1 MAAKRQGGSG
11 RKKALRKGGQRTDG
25 PSQAQPAKK
34 RSRPS
39 DLPPQ
44 TGQGDDASCATD
56 PAPPAEAA
64 GDRFPVVGIG
74 ASAGGLEALQEFFGN
89 MPAGTGI
96 GFVVVTHQHPGRVSL
111 LPALLARSTSMP
123 VVEATDGVRVEPNH
137 VYVALP
143 GGLLQI
149 AEGVLHR
156 RDADSATAPHLPI
169 DHFFRSLAGDLRER
183 AICVVLSGT
192 GTDGT
197 LGMRAVKAEAGMAMV
212 QEAQSAKYAGMPAS
226 AGATGLADY
235 VLPAAKMPVPLIA
248 YTKGPYL
255 NLRLPKAEARSFP
268 KEPLEQILASLRAQ
282 TGHDFT
288 CYKANTVRRRI
299 ERRMTVHQI
308 EDPAA
313 YVHYLQENPPE
324 IDRLFAELLIS
335 VTSFFR
341 DPQAFDVLAEKALPE
356 LLASR
361 AQGHEFRVWVPGC
374 ASGEEAYSIA
384 ILFHECMQKLKGR
397 FNVQVFGTDLD
408 AHAIEA
414 ARAGVYPAG
423 IAADI
428 SKERLE
434 RYFAPAGNAYHVCK
448 EIREALVFASQNVI
462 KDPPFTKLDLVV
474 CRNLLIYLDAELQ
487 RRLLP
492 IFHYALRPG
501 GLLFLGPSESIGGFG
516 ELFETIDSKWK
527 LFCRKDAAT
536 PVHPSMELP
545 TGLLKTG
552 AAELTPAAPAAHI
565 QEKQILAMVDRL
577 LLARFAPTSLV
588 VDERGTIIYIHGRT
602 GAYLEPTERQPR
614 HNILEMARR
623 GLGRPLATAMRQAA
637 AENREVVREKVR
649 VKTNGEFIHVNLSVT
664 RIEEPQAIRGL
675 LLVSLLPA
683 DAPLPRTAAKPQRD
697 LEEQPGSLAE
707 LEHELQYVK
716 ESQQTTVEE
725 LETSNEELK
734 STNEELQSTNEELQ
748 STNEELETSK
758 EEMQSLNEELGT
770 INTELQAKVEEL
782 SQATDD
788 MQNLLNNI
796 QVATIFL
803 DDQLNVKR
811 YTAEAQKLFKLI
823 PTDVGRPLSDLTS
836 NVDYDRLID
845 DCQEVLRTLASREA
859 EVCDRDG
866 SWYLMRILPYRT
878 AAKVIN
884 GVVITFV
891 DINRLKQ
898 AEKGL
903 KTAKDTLERRI
914 TERIEAIRMLDEIA
928 SMANHAQ
935 NTEQAMEYCLRR
947 IMTYNGWCFGHALL
961 PAADNADELV
971 PAHAWYTEDP
981 ERFRRFREV
990 TFGLR
995 LRRGQG
1001 LPGRVF
1007 ASGKPEWTTD
1017 LRGDLMPRRALLAEE
1032 LGIGMAIAFPVLTGE
1047 KVVAVLEFFSDHDNQ
1062 PNEYITD
1069 ALAGVGVQL
1078 GRAIERAEFAE
1089 HLLTTAEEIQRRIAQ
1104 DLHDDV
1110 GQELAGL
1117 GLTAETLAETVASSE
1132 MPAGKLV
1139 ASIVAA
1145 VDRMHDKVR
1154 GLARG
1159 MSPME
1164 LEEGM
1169 LAGALKQLA
1178 ATTSEIS
1185 HIGCNFTGAHPDPVF
1200 NNRVS
1205 VHLYRIAQAAVAN
1218 AVRHSGAHNIR
1229 ITLDGKDGKTVLSI
1243 EDDGTG
1249 ISREAAQTEGM
1260 GLRTMR
1266 YRAGLIGGKLEV
1278 GPGPGGGTQVVCR
1291 MASPP
1296 PPPKTRNSKSNW
1308 RQNGWLPK
1316 S

>member
-1 MAAKRQGGSG
+1 M
-11 RKKALRKGGQRTDG
+11 
-25 PSQAQPAKK
+25 
-34 RSRPS
+34 
-39 DLPPQ
+39 
-44 TGQGDDASCATD
+44 
-56 PAPPAEAA
+56 
-64 GDRFPVVGIG
+64 
-74 ASAGGLEALQEFFGN
+74 
-89 MPAGTGI
+89 
-96 GFVVVTHQHPGRVSL
+96 
-111 LPALLARSTSMP
+111 
-123 VVEATDGVRVEPNH
+123 
-137 VYVALP
+137 
-143 GGLLQI
+143 
-149 AEGVLHR
+149 
-156 RDADSATAPHLPI
+156 
-169 DHFFRSLAGDLRER
+169 
-183 AICVVLSGT
+183 
-192 GTDGT
+192 
-197 LGMRAVKAEAGMAMV
+197 
-212 QEAQSAKYAGMPAS
+212 
-226 AGATGLADY
+226 
-235 VLPAAKMPVPLIA
+235 
-248 YTKGPYL
+248 
-255 NLRLPKAEARSFP
+255 
-268 KEPLEQILASLRAQ
+268 
-282 TGHDFT
+282 
-288 CYKANTVRRRI
+288 
-299 ERRMTVHQI
+299 
-308 EDPAA
+308 
-313 YVHYLQENPPE
+313 
-324 IDRLFAELLIS
+324 
-335 VTSFFR
+335 
-341 DPQAFDVLAEKALPE
+341 
-356 LLASR
+356 
-361 AQGHEFRVWVPGC
+361 
-374 ASGEEAYSIA
+374 
-384 ILFHECMQKLKGR
+384 
-397 FNVQVFGTDLD
+397 
-408 AHAIEA
+408 
-414 ARAGVYPAG
+414 
-423 IAADI
+423 
-428 SKERLE
+428 
-434 RYFAPAGNAYHVCK
+434 
-448 EIREALVFASQNVI
+448 
-462 KDPPFTKLDLVV
+462 V

-492 IFHYALRPG
+492 IFHYALRPS

-516 ELFETIDSKWK
+516 ELFETINSKWK
-527 LFCRKDAAT
+527 LFRRKEAAT

-545 TGLLKTG
+545 TGLLKTR
-552 AAELTPAAPAAHI
+552 AAELTSGSPAAHV
-565 QEKQILAMVDRL
+565 QDKQTLALVERL

-649 VKTNGEFIHVNLSVT
+649 VKTNGEFIHINLSVT
-664 RIEEPQAIRGL
+664 RIEQPQAIRGL
-675 LLVSLLPA
+675 LLVSLFPA
-683 DAPLPRTAAKPQRD
+683 DAPLPRTAAKLRRD
-697 LEEQPGSLAE
+697 LEEQPGSVAE
-707 LEHELQYVK
+707 LERELQYVK

-770 INTELQAKVEEL
+770 VNTELQAKVDEL

-788 MQNLLNNI
+788 MQNLLNSI

-803 DDQLNVKR
+803 DDRLNVKR

-836 NVDYDRLID
+836 NVDYDRLIN
-845 DCQEVLRTLASREA
+845 DCQEVLRTLAGREA

-866 SWYLMRILPYRT
+866 SWHLMRILPYRT

-891 DINRLKQ
+891 NINRLKQ

-903 KTAKDTLERRI
+903 KTAKGTLERRI
-914 TERIEAIRMLDEIA
+914 AERIEAIRMLDEIA
-928 SMANHAQ
+928 SMVNHAQ

-981 ERFRRFREV
+981 ERFRRFREL

-1017 LRGDLMPRRALLAEE
+1017 LRGDLMPRRALLADE
-1032 LGIGMAIAFPVLTGE
+1032 LGLGMAIAFPVLTGE
-1047 KVVAVLEFFSDHDNQ
+1047 KVVAVLEFFSDHDNR

-1069 ALAGVGVQL
+1069 ALAGAGVQL
-1078 GRAIERAEFAE
+1078 GRAIERADFAE

-1117 GLTAETLAETVASSE
+1117 GLTAETLAEMVTPSE

-1178 ATTSEIS
+1178 VTTSGTS
-1185 HIGCNFTGAHPDPVF
+1185 HIGCNFTCAHPDQVF
-1200 NNRVS
+1200 DNRVS
-1205 VHLYRIAQAAVAN
+1205 MHLYRIAQAAVAN
-1218 AVRHSGAHNIR
+1218 AVQHSGARNIR
-1229 ITLDGKDGKTVLSI
+1229 IILAEEDGNTILTV
-1243 EDDGTG
+1243 EDDGKG
-1249 ISREAAQTEGM
+1249 LSREAAQTEGM

-1266 YRAGLIGGKLEV
+1266 YRAGLIGGTLDV
-1278 GPGPGGGTQVVCR
+1278 GPGAGGGTQVVCR

-1296 PPPKTRNSKSNW
+1296 PPRKYETRKVIGDKTDGYQSLDR
-1308 RQNGWLPK
+1308 G
-1316 S
+1316 